1 MTDLDFNNSICNNEQ
16 KSTERR
22 IDQFGI
28 IKKITK
34 KGKGCYC
41 QNFRQK
47 KKYKIESPNESS
59 NEYDGWEEEDNY
71 IRKQETRRNQKEV
84 VDLVQYAS
92 KLQYVINIAKQEL
105 KILEETM
112 YTNHTQKLL

>member
-22 IDQFGI
+22 TDQFRI

-47 KKYKIESPNESS
+47 KKYKIESPYESS
-59 NEYDGWEEEDNY
+59 NECDGWEVEDNY
-71 IRKQETRRNQKEV
+71 SRKLQTRRNQKEF

-92 KLQYVINIAKQEL
+92 KLQYVINMAKQEL

-112 YTNHTQKLL
+112 QSNQTQK